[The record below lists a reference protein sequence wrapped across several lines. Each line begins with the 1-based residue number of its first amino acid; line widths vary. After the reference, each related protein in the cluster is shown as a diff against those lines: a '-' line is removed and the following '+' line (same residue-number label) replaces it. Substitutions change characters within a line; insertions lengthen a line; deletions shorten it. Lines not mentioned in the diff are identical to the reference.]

1 MGSPRGVYG
10 LLPDEILSDRVRE
23 HLSDFGLWGGHVDVT
38 TVDGIVYLRGRE
50 ESEARVDAIERTVR
64 QLGGVVDV
72 VAEMK
77 VADLTRDRH

>member
-1 MGSPRGVYG
+1 M
-10 LLPDEILSDRVRE
+10 
-23 HLSDFGLWGGHVDVT
+23 DVT